1 VTDRRLSHGE
11 LAALAGLTFFAT
23 MGVGLFTV
31 GMDDSWIFS
40 AGVGWGVVLVVVW
53 LWALRVG
60 TS

>member
-1 VTDRRLSHGE
+1 MSSRLSHGE

-23 MGVGLFTV
+23 LGVGLFTV
-31 GMDDSWIFS
+31 GMDDSWQFS

-60 TS
+60 AS